1 MKGETVM
8 FEKMKELITQYV
20 EVDADS
26 ITEESRFIEDL
37 GFNSY
42 DIMCMLGDAETE
54 FDVDIDEEAIM
65 KCKTV
70 GDLLEYF
77 GGQK

>member
-1 MKGETVM
+1 M
-8 FEKMKELITQYV
+8 FEKMKEIVCEYV
-20 EVDADS
+20 EVEPEE

-42 DIMCMLGDAETE
+42 DVMCMMGDAEDN
-54 FDVDIDEEAIM
+54 FDIEIDQEAAV

-70 GDLLEYF
+70 GEFLEYL
-77 GGQK
+77 GGLVNE

>member
-1 MKGETVM
+1 M
-8 FEKMKELITQYV
+8 FDKLKELILQYV

-54 FDVDIDEEAIM
+54 FDVDINEEEIM

-70 GDLLEYF
+70 GDLLAYF
-77 GGQK
+77 EEQK

>member
-1 MKGETVM
+1 M
-8 FEKMKELITQYV
+8 FDKLKELILQYV
-20 EVDADS
+20 EVDPDS
-26 ITEESRFIEDL
+26 ITRDSRFIEDL

-54 FDVDIDEEAIM
+54 FDVEIDEEEIM

-70 GDLLEYF
+70 GDLLDYF
-77 GGQK
+77 GGQENG

>member
-1 MKGETVM
+1 M

-20 EVDADS
+20 EVDPES

-54 FDVDIDEEAIM
+54 FDVEIDEEAIM
-65 KCKTV
+65 QCKTV
-70 GDLLEYF
+70 GDLLRYF
-77 GGQK
+77 GGQQ

>member
-1 MKGETVM
+1 M
-8 FEKMKELITQYV
+8 FEKMKELICQYV
-20 EVDADS
+20 EVDPDS
-26 ITEESRFIEDL
+26 ITKESRFIEDL

-54 FDVDIDEEAIM
+54 FDVTIEEEEIM

-70 GDLLEYF
+70 GDLLDYF
-77 GGQK
+77 GGQNNG

>member
-1 MKGETVM
+1 M

-20 EVDADS
+20 EVDPDS

>member
-1 MKGETVM
+1 ML
-8 FEKMKELITQYV
+8 EKLKELICQYV
-20 EVDADS
+20 EVEPED

-54 FDVDIDEEAIM
+54 FDVEIEEEEIM

-70 GDLLEYF
+70 GDLLDYF
-77 GGQK
+77 GGQE

>member
-1 MKGETVM
+1 MLDKL
-8 FEKMKELITQYV
+8 KELICQYV
-20 EVDADS
+20 EVNPDD
-26 ITEESRFIEDL
+26 ITLESRFIEDL

-54 FDVDIDEEAIM
+54 FDVEIDEEEIM

-70 GDLLEYF
+70 GDLLDYLKKKKN
-77 GGQK
+77 G

>member
-1 MKGETVM
+1 M
-8 FEKMKELITQYV
+8 FEKMKEIVCEYV
-20 EVDADS
+20 EVEPED

-42 DIMCMLGDAETE
+42 DVMCMMGDAEDN
-54 FDVDIDEEAIM
+54 FDIEIDQEEAV

-70 GDLLEYF
+70 GEFLAYL
-77 GGQK
+77 GGLVNE